1 MATYSS
7 LRAWKIP
14 WTEKPGGLQ
23 SMGVQRAGHDW
34 SDLAPTCT
42 SGNPSGSRLI
52 LPLWDHLNTSHSRD
66 GRNQLTKERKETLF
80 PHCPAGLWQTAAF
93 RLRALRL
100 PDFFRPETT
109 SGFLIQVSPLS
120 ERVSLPAGSQVLLM
134 LLKPNWS
141 RGSEM
146 SQPQWRVR

>member
-7 LRAWKIP
+7 ILAWKIP
-14 WTEKPGGLQ
+14 WTEEPGGLQ
-23 SMGVQRAGHDW
+23 SMGVQRAGHNW
-34 SDLAPTCT
+34 SALAPTHT
-42 SGNPSGSRLI
+42 SGNPFGSRLI
-52 LPLWDHLNTSHSRD
+52 LPLRDNLNTSHSRD

-80 PHCPAGLWQTAAF
+80 PHCSAGLWQTAAF
-93 RLRALRL
+93 QLRALRL
-100 PDFFRPETT
+100 PDFFRPEAT

-141 RGSEM
+141 RGSET
-146 SQPQWRVR
+146 SQPRWRVR